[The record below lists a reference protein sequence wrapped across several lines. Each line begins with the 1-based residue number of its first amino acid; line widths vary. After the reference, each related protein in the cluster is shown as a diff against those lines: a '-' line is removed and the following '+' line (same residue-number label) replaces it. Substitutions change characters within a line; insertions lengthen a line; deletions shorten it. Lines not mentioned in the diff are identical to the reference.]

1 MFKVYLN
8 KTEKTAPL
16 AVFRVFF
23 GLLMFV
29 SIVRF
34 WSYGWINEFYIQPKF
49 FFSYYGFEFVKP
61 LGNWTYLL
69 FVICAISSLLVCI
82 GYQYRISIIAL
93 FLSFT
98 YIELMDKTT
107 YLNHYYFISL
117 LSFLL
122 IFLPLNRQFSL
133 DAFLKPKQ
141 YLRSQ
146 VPRWTIDSI
155 KLLIAIVY
163 VYAALAKLNSDWL
176 FEAQPLKIWL
186 TNKYDFPVIGKYFH
200 LSWVHYFF
208 SWFGML
214 YDLTIP
220 FLLLYKPTRKLAF
233 LFVIGFHIMTWLLF
247 PIGMFPFIMI
257 TSALIFF
264 DSKLHLIF
272 IKRISSIFKLKSISE
287 VDIKAYQFSGLSH
300 KLITGLLVVFFVF
313 QLLLPWRYLCYP
325 GELFWTEEGYRYS
338 WRVMLIE
345 KAGYTVFTIKDPK
358 SGKAFEVQNNDF
370 LNAFQIKQMSTQP
383 DFIVQYA
390 HMLRDH
396 FKSQWIETP
405 EVYVKS
411 RVTLNGRLS
420 QPFIDPKINLANEKD
435 SFAHKTW
442 ILPFND
448 EIKGL

>member
-176 FEAQPLKIWL
+176 FEVQPLKIWL

-200 LSWVHYFF
+200 LPWVHYFF
-208 SWFGML
+208 SL
-214 YDLTIP
+214 SLI
-220 FLLLYKPTRKLAF
+220 
-233 LFVIGFHIMTWLLF
+233 HI
-247 PIGMFPFIMI
+247 
-257 TSALIFF
+257 
-264 DSKLHLIF
+264 
-272 IKRISSIFKLKSISE
+272 
-287 VDIKAYQFSGLSH
+287 
-300 KLITGLLVVFFVF
+300 
-313 QLLLPWRYLCYP
+313 
-325 GELFWTEEGYRYS
+325 
-338 WRVMLIE
+338 
-345 KAGYTVFTIKDPK
+345 
-358 SGKAFEVQNNDF
+358 
-370 LNAFQIKQMSTQP
+370 
-383 DFIVQYA
+383 
-390 HMLRDH
+390 
-396 FKSQWIETP
+396 
-405 EVYVKS
+405 
-411 RVTLNGRLS
+411 
-420 QPFIDPKINLANEKD
+420 
-435 SFAHKTW
+435 
-442 ILPFND
+442 
-448 EIKGL
+448 